1 MKWVSGSLFI
11 SRITIMVALIC
22 HFPLL
27 ATPPPSSCRL
37 LVSVSSVN
45 PLLYSLTCDGLSCQA
60 GLLGCEAVLSS
71 MALMQANNMPSQKKM
86 SSMGQGHRANPGSHQ
101 THSQHSHNHHGHQVH
116 HGQAHHS
123 HMGHPS
129 GGSLP
134 PLVREIRTAAL
145 FVYIV

>member
-1 MKWVSGSLFI
+1 MGQWKSLHLQNHHHGCINLSLPVTRNPTSKF
-11 SRITIMVALIC
+11 
-22 HFPLL
+22 LL
-27 ATPPPSSCRL
+27 APRLCEGSCHL
-37 LVSVSSVN
+37 
-45 PLLYSLTCDGLSCQA
+45 PLYSLTRYGLCCQA

-86 SSMGQGHRANPGSHQ
+86 SSMGHGHRANPGSHH

-123 HMGHPS
+123 HMGHSS

-134 PLVREIRTAAL
+134 PLVREIRTTAL
-145 FVYIV
+145 FIYFM